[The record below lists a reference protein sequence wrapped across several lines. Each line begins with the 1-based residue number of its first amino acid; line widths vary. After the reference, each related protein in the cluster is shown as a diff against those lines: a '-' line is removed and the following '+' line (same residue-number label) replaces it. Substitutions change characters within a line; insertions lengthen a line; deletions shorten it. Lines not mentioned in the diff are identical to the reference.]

1 MEVHAHTH
9 TESPPAGKTGKKLEH
24 YLFEFFMLF
33 LAVFCGFLA
42 ENFREQQVE
51 HQREKEYIIS
61 FIEDLKTD
69 TTAIS
74 RALSYLTQTRA
85 VMLDSLMLLL
95 ENKKIKGYESQLYFF
110 ARSLQRSNSF
120 RSNDRTISQLK
131 NSGSFRLI
139 RNKQAVDS
147 IISYDKLL
155 ESYKGNQEGEVEER
169 KNLYPVLSKMFS
181 PFVFDKMI
189 AEGGIKRPAD
199 NPPLS
204 SYDPALQREL
214 AHCVHELK
222 GSLRILTIVLERLNA
237 KAINIIAFL
246 KKEYHLE

>member
-9 TESPPAGKTGKKLEH
+9 TERKKFTH
-24 YLFEFFMLF
+24 YLWEFLMLF

-42 ENFREQQVE
+42 ENQREHMVE
-51 HQREKEYIIS
+51 KKREKEYIIS

-69 TTAIS
+69 TAGIRRVLS
-74 RALSYLTQTRA
+74 NYKNRAAR
-85 VMLDSLMLLL
+85 LDSLMLLL
-95 ENKKIKGYESQLYFF
+95 ESKKIKGYENQLYYFS
-110 ARSLQRSNSF
+110 RLLQRSAVF

-147 IISYDKLL
+147 IISYDKAL
-155 ESYKGNQEGEVEER
+155 ESYHENRAGEAVER
-169 KNLYPVLSKMFS
+169 KDLKPVLSKMFS

-189 AEGGIKRPAD
+189 EDDGIIRPID
-199 NPPLS
+199 NPLLS
-204 SYDPALQREL
+204 SYDPVLQREL
-214 AHCVHELK
+214 AFSVHQLK
-222 GSLRILTIVLERLNA
+222 GSLRILTSVLERLNA
-237 KAINIIAFL
+237 KAINVIAFL

>member
-9 TESPPAGKTGKKLEH
+9 SERKRFTH
-24 YLFEFFMLF
+24 YLWEFLMLF

-42 ENFREQQVE
+42 ENQREYMVE
-51 HQREKEYIIS
+51 KKREKEYIIS

-69 TTAIS
+69 TAAIRRVLS
-74 RALSYLTQTRA
+74 DYKRRAER
-85 VMLDSLMLLL
+85 LDSLMLLL
-95 ENKKIKGYESQLYFF
+95 ESKKIKGYENQLYYFS
-110 ARSLQRSNSF
+110 RVLQRSAVF

-147 IISYDKLL
+147 IILYDKML
-155 ESYKGNQEGEVEER
+155 ESYLGNQEGESEER
-169 KNLYPVLSKMFS
+169 KDLKPVLSKMFS

-189 AEGGIKRPAD
+189 EDGRIKRPID

-204 SYDPALQREL
+204 SYDPKLQQEL
-214 AHCVHELK
+214 AYSVHQLK
-222 GSLRILTIVLERLNA
+222 GSLQILTSVLENLNA

-246 KKEYHLE
+246 KKEYHLK